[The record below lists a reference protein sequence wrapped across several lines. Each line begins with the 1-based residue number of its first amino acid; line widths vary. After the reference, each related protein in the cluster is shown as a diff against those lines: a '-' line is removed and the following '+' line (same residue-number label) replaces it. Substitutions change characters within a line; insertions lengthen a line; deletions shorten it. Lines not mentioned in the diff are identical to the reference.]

1 MKYEKPQVEVVKFES
16 EGFMTASTITYGSAA
31 DMLQDIL
38 GDYGGNTNNF
48 KCPEFGGTPTIVNGK
63 KQVTVNG
70 FTFEWHGNDKKGHW
84 KAV

>member
-1 MKYEKPQVEVVKFES
+1 
-16 EGFMTASTITYGSAA
+16 
-31 DMLQDIL
+31 MLQDIL
-38 GDYGGNTNNF
+38 GDYGGNTNNI

-70 FTFEWHGNDKKGHW
+70 FTFEWHGNDKNGHW